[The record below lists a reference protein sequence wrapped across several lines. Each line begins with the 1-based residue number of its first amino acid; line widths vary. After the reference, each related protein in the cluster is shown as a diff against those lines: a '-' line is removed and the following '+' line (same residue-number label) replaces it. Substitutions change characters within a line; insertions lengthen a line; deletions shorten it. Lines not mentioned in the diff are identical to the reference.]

1 MKKIAVPL
9 TINDEIDDHFGHCE
23 FYAIY
28 EISDDN
34 KILGVNSIKSEKGC
48 GCKSNIASILS
59 NLGVK
64 LMLAGGIGAGAINI
78 LNLNGIQV
86 IRGCKGKAAD
96 IVMDYL
102 NGKIKDSGESCEQ
115 HSVHNSNGGDHIC
128 QH

>member
-34 KILGVNSIKSEKGC
+34 KILNINSIKSEKGC

-64 LMLAGGIGAGAINI
+64 LLLAGGIGAGAINI

-102 NGKIKDSGESCEQ
+102 SGKITDSGESCEQ
-115 HSVHNSNGGDHIC
+115 HAMHSAEGSNHNC